1 MTQALRRAADLL
13 DQWAKDVG
21 YAAMLNETDPD
32 ADEGTKLYAACLT
45 ALVSRARA
53 DAADFRVRVAIREA
67 AGPAQPEGDDN
78 G

>member
-21 YAAMLNETDPD
+21 YASMLNETDPQ
-32 ADEGTKLYAACLT
+32 ADDGTKLYAATLR

-53 DAADFRVRVAIREA
+53 DAADFRLRATLHDVA
-67 AGPAQPEGDDN
+67 GLPEGDGD